1 MSEQFEGEIKMSF
14 VERNGRTIAQDTYH
28 RGNSRISAEIPT
40 TGYIPYYFLISTGG
54 GYVEGEHYRQEISL
68 ADNTHAILTTQ
79 TPNYIYKCENRKVT
93 RQFNDVT
100 VGKDAVLECYLDETI
115 PYRHACYQQDTEIKM
130 AKGSKLILTDGLT
143 SGWSPDDQPFQY
155 RQVGVKTR
163 IIVDDHLA
171 YNDYLLVNPE
181 DEEMFELGFFE
192 GHMAFNSV
200 VLIDPAIDGQIVNE
214 LRDYMKTISTSS
226 RFGMSLLESD
236 GLVFRIMGQSAH
248 ENRKVMWAFINYY
261 REQIEHYDPIN
272 LRKSEHLEA

>member
-1 MSEQFEGEIKMSF
+1 MNEQFEGEIKMSF
-14 VERNGRTIAQDTYH
+14 VERNGRTIARNTYH

-40 TGYIPYYFLISTGG
+40 MGHVPYYFLISTGG

-93 RQFNDVT
+93 RQINEVT
-100 VGKDAVLECYLDETI
+100 VGKNAVLEYYLDETI

-130 AKGSKLILTDGLT
+130 DRGAKLILTDGLT

-163 IIVDDHLA
+163 IIVEDHLA

-200 VLIDPAIDGQIVNE
+200 VLIDPAIDGQMVSE
-214 LRDYMKTISTSS
+214 LRDYMKTIPTSS

-236 GLVFRIMGQSAH
+236 GLVFRIMGQSAY
-248 ENRKVMWAFINYY
+248 ENRKVMWAFIDYY
-261 REQIEHYDPIN
+261 REQVEHYAPIN